1 MKQCSASCLV
11 LAVAVGS
18 LHAQGLQLPTAVVG
32 PSLNFVQSS
41 AWGPYPLHLP
51 VGPVV
56 FPVTWGGFFGLPA
69 LGISRTGNTLSLSES
84 VFVAEAPSQAARA
97 TCNLVTTAS
106 MPLPARLAIEIAHSV
121 VLGSAHSFA
130 VSAVVDIGAD
140 SSLEFTSSY
149 PTSPVAPRVALVDSH
164 GTPIRWAE
172 DAFASWGI
180 LSQFPTY
187 ICRLDLRFT
196 APVQEPAYGPVCAGE
211 LGCQL
216 VPNAS
221 FARVLVA
228 SLPTDTTYA
237 WLLGGD
243 QQQNLQF
250 PGFACPL
257 LVDPLV
263 VIAVPLVDGA
273 NGRKFVD
280 FDAVFPPLPGQV
292 WFAQCIATSGGT
304 FVGTNGVRIQT

>member
-1 MKQCSASCLV
+1 
-11 LAVAVGS
+11 
-18 LHAQGLQLPTAVVG
+18 
-32 PSLNFVQSS
+32 
-41 AWGPYPLHLP
+41 PYLL
-51 VGPVV
+51 
-56 FPVTWGGFFGLPA
+56 
-69 LGISRTGNTLSLSES
+69 ISRTANTLSIDEL

-106 MPLPARLAIEIAHSV
+106 TPFPARMQMDIAHSV
-121 VLGSAHSFA
+121 TLGSAHSFA

-140 SSLEFTSSY
+140 SSPEFTSSY
-149 PTSPVAPRVALVDSH
+149 PTSPLAHHVVLVDSR

-172 DAFASWGI
+172 NAFASWGI
-180 LSQFPTY
+180 LSQQPSY
-187 ICRLDLRFT
+187 HCHLELRFT
-196 APVQEPAYGPVCAGE
+196 APVQEPAYGPVCEGE

-216 VPNAS
+216 VPNAP

-228 SLPTDTTYA
+228 SLPIDTTYA

-243 QQQNLQF
+243 QQANVQF

-257 LVDPLV
+257 LCNPLV
-263 VIAVPLVDGA
+263 VIAVPLVNGA

-292 WFAQCIATSGGT
+292 WFAQCIAVSGGA
-304 FVGTNGVRIQT
+304 FVGTNGVHIQT